1 MTLRTAISDLRRGVS
16 LAGTLL
22 AIVLVLL
29 VVDFVGNSFMFERA
43 NTVTVNSEETSR
55 LAEHLLV
62 ARRVVAATPAAQR
75 AEQARQLSTRRF
87 QLAWQPDAGV
97 ERGDV
102 RLTGLRNEVI
112 LAERELG
119 SAGLRMRFIPTAEG
133 GGIAGSVQLPD
144 RSVLTF
150 RSLSPVSWSFN
161 AGLLLRF
168 SLPSLLLLAL
178 AWMLVRGSFKPLN
191 GLVSAAAQ
199 VGTDDMILLPETGQ
213 REVRQLIRAFNTMHQ
228 RIHQLLTSRTQ
239 TLLAIGHDLRTPLA
253 RLQLRVEDLA
263 VGEDRRAELSADIT
277 EMAELLA
284 SLQAFVVD
292 GRDIGPLEPLDL
304 AAMVQSQV
312 DDAADRGLEV
322 RYRGP
327 ARLEIRAHPSSL
339 RRAIG
344 NLLQNALRYAGN
356 AEVTLRA
363 ADGTIELEVAD
374 NGPGIPP
381 DRIAEVIQ
389 PFIRLDEARAR
400 NTGGMGLGLAIVDRI
415 VRSHGGD
422 LVLANRAEGG
432 LSATIRLPRQLAAQI
447 AAARHNS

>member
-1 MTLRTAISDLRRGVS
+1 MS

-22 AIVLVLL
+22 AIVLALL

-43 NTVTVNSEETSR
+43 NKVTVNSEEASR
-55 LAEHLLV
+55 LAEHLAV
-62 ARRVVAATPAAQR
+62 ARRVVAAVPAAER
-75 AEQARQLSTRRF
+75 PEKARQLSTGRF
-87 QLAWQPDAGV
+87 RLAWQPGPAN

-102 RLTGLRNEVI
+102 RLRGLRGEVI
-112 LAERELG
+112 QAEKEL
-119 SAGLRMRFIPTAEG
+119 SAANLRLRFIPSSDG
-133 GGIAGSVQLPD
+133 GGIAGSVTLPD
-144 RSVLTF
+144 RSALVF

-161 AGLLLRF
+161 AALLLRF
-168 SLPSLLLLAL
+168 SLPSLILLAI

-191 GLVSAAAQ
+191 GLVRATSQ

-213 REVRQLIRAFNTMHQ
+213 REVRQLIRAFNTMHE

-253 RLQLRVEDLA
+253 RLQLRVEGLNIA
-263 VGEDRRAELSADIT
+263 EDRRDELAGDIT

-312 DDAADRGLEV
+312 DDAADRGLNV
-322 RYRGP
+322 DYRGP
-327 ARLEIRAHPSSL
+327 ARLEVHAHPPSL
-339 RRAIG
+339 RRAIA
-344 NLLQNALRYAGN
+344 NLLQNALRYAGD
-356 AEVTLRA
+356 AQVDLRA
-363 ADGTIELEVAD
+363 VPAGIELEIAD
-374 NGPGIPP
+374 SGPGIPP
-381 DRIAEVIQ
+381 DRLDEVIQ

-415 VRSHGGD
+415 VRSHGGT
-422 LVLANRAEGG
+422 LILANRLGGG
-432 LSATIRLPRQLAAQI
+432 LSATIRLPSDSRNI
-447 AAARHNS
+447 S

>member
-1 MTLRTAISDLRRGVS
+1 MTLRTAIGDLRRGVS

-62 ARRVVAATPAAQR
+62 ARRVVAAAPAEQR

-87 QLAWQPDAGV
+87 QLAWQADGHV

-102 RLTGLRNEVI
+102 RLTGLRNEVVQ
-112 LAERELG
+112 AERELA
-119 SAGLRMRFIPTAEG
+119 SAGLRMRFIPAAQG
-133 GGIAGSVQLPD
+133 GGIAGSVLLPD
-144 RSVLTF
+144 RSALTF
-150 RSLSPVSWSFN
+150 RSLSTVSWSFN
-161 AGLLLRF
+161 GGLLLRF
-168 SLPSLLLLAL
+168 SLPSLLLLGL
-178 AWMLVRGSFKPLN
+178 AWMLVRGSFRPLN

-199 VGTDDMILLPETGQ
+199 VGTDDMILLPESGQ
-213 REVRQLIRAFNTMHQ
+213 REVRQLIRAFNTMHL

-253 RLQLRVEDLA
+253 RLQMRVEDLP

-312 DDAADRGLEV
+312 DDAADRGLQV
-322 RYRGP
+322 HYRGP

-356 AEVTLRA
+356 AEVTLRTTEA
-363 ADGTIELEVAD
+363 GIKIEVAD
-374 NGPGIPP
+374 NGPGIPD
-381 DRIAEVIQ
+381 DRLAEVVQ
-389 PFIRLDEARAR
+389 PFVRLDEARAR

-415 VRSHGGD
+415 VRSHGGELI
-422 LVLANRAEGG
+422 LVNRAQGG
-432 LSATIRLPRQLAAQI
+432 LSATMQLPLTLSGPVAAT
-447 AAARHNS
+447 RHNS